1 MTSTHIRHRT
11 TSRTS
16 RRITPP
22 TSRRAVARATAG
34 GTALT
39 LALLTGCEPDDRD
52 DRPASDYATL
62 VNELRS
68 LPGVDSVEGTPEA
81 QDTPGVDTDA
91 GRSSGTSSSSSG
103 PSSPTSTA
111 PSLSSPDTDRTFTVV
126 LDPDSG
132 EAELRTVGKRA
143 HTLVNDLRYPSGAPE
158 VTVEYGAFIA
168 EIPQTRPGSE
178 YVVCADACGQDRLD
192 LTDFLDLRAL
202 PDAESGSLTAGGTE
216 VVLAEDQDPHGWVAE
231 ALETDVRTRLIVRTA
246 HEPESRWLVLS
257 LGTDGTA
264 DAVASLFDLADL
276 TGAEVVE
283 ASVEQSI
290 QYPSATLRVADPAD
304 IPAVHDAVATEFPGR
319 AMSGFEIITEDGFE
333 VFVLDTSS
341 PIEDIMEARRLLT
354 DARSAVTRIG
364 GGGSYIELTVPDS
377 EVLRSV
383 VDTVSDAAWPL
394 PQDTSV
400 RVSHAEG
407 SDYKASFSADEW
419 VEREPLLTD
428 LWDAGLIDLA
438 YRDGDEDVDTTLEI
452 GPESE
457 FGTPAGRD
465 ALVHTLRGVSC
476 EGTARITLDSGDIPT
491 FTTTADGRAQDPH
504 NTASGAEGDVHGW
517 GQEFVDAWNESAS

>member
-1 MTSTHIRHRT
+1 M
-11 TSRTS
+11 
-16 RRITPP
+16 
-22 TSRRAVARATAG
+22 
-34 GTALT
+34 
-39 LALLTGCEPDDRD
+39 
-52 DRPASDYATL
+52 
-62 VNELRS
+62 
-68 LPGVDSVEGTPEA
+68 
-81 QDTPGVDTDA
+81 
-91 GRSSGTSSSSSG
+91 
-103 PSSPTSTA
+103 
-111 PSLSSPDTDRTFTVV
+111 V

-158 VTVEYGAFIA
+158 VAVEYGAFIA

-178 YVVCADACGQDRLD
+178 YVVCADACGQ
-192 LTDFLDLRAL
+192 TSSTSPTSSTSVHSPMPNPA
-202 PDAESGSLTAGGTE
+202 PSLQAARRSCSRE
-216 VVLAEDQDPHGWVAE
+216 EQDPHGWVAE